1 MKLIRKKDFENGKD
15 FTENFNVSESY
26 SCFMAIQK
34 WSLPPR
40 SGIEFRGDNEG
51 CVTELS
57 GFKNNILS

>member
-1 MKLIRKKDFENGKD
+1 MEK
-15 FTENFNVSESY
+15 TS
-26 SCFMAIQK
+26 QK
-34 WSLPPR
+34 IVMFQKIILVLWRYKNEVCPPPR